1 MFKKIQ
7 IVLIQPEHFFPL
19 LLYIY
24 IVYNFLFSSCPEFFD
39 VKNRK
44 KMIKKRLK
52 YYKQGGEGREG
63 EKQHA
68 DDD

>member
-1 MFKKIQ
+1 
-7 IVLIQPEHFFPL
+7 
-19 LLYIY
+19 
-24 IVYNFLFSSCPEFFD
+24 LFSSCPEFFD